1 MEYTVKDIQRLR
13 KTTGAGPLE
22 CKQALQAARSFEEAI
37 TTVEARG
44 KKRAETIGDQNH
56 ETCQGY
62 IAAYI
67 HFTGRLG
74 ALVELQCSTDF
85 VSRTEAF
92 RHLADELA
100 LQVAVQDPTYLTVE
114 EIPAVVA
121 EGKAHQEL
129 EALALMS
136 QPWCKDEQATIADL
150 VQDLAR
156 KTGEHIVVRRFA
168 RFQLGEERQEQ
179 DR

>member
-1 MEYTVKDIQRLR
+1 MSPSPIHWLMHRCVFGQR
-13 KTTGAGPLE
+13 PDE
-22 CKQALQAARSFEEAI
+22 F
-37 TTVEARG
+37 
-44 KKRAETIGDQNH
+44 
-56 ETCQGY
+56 
-62 IAAYI
+62 
-67 HFTGRLG
+67 HFTGHLG

-100 LQVAVQDPTYLTVE
+100 LQVAVRDPTYLTVE
-114 EIPAVVA
+114 EIPARVA

-136 QPWCKDEQATIADL
+136 QPWFKDEQVTIADL

-156 KTGEHIVVRRFA
+156 KTGEPIAVRRFA
-168 RFQLGEERQEQ
+168 CFQLGEERQ
-179 DR
+179 DRDR